1 MREIIAKMGGVEQQH
16 DPQACERAA
25 QVMAE
30 LDVNWLL
37 HRAAQRM
44 GEAVDAEA
52 SRHGVGMRGQLVL
65 AALAQESGRTQLAL
79 GTALAVDKTTLT
91 TVLDKLETAGLIRR
105 LPDPRDRRVRIP
117 EITEAGRALQ
127 SRIAEAIRRVADEQL
142 SVLDVG
148 ERKAFEESLRRIV
161 EDCPPDAARP
171 AGSCM

>member
-1 MREIIAKMGGVEQQH
+1 MEVVEPQH
-16 DPQACERAA
+16 DPQTCEAA
-25 QVMAE
+25 RHVLAE

-37 HRAAQRM
+37 HRAAQRL

-79 GTALAVDKTTLT
+79 GAALALDKTTLT
-91 TVLDKLETAGLIRR
+91 TVLDKLEAAGLVRR
-105 LPDPRDRRVRIP
+105 LPDPKDRRVRIP

-127 SRIAEAIRRVADEQL
+127 SKIAGALRCVTDEHL
-142 SVLDVG
+142 SVLGAD
-148 ERKAFEESLRRIV
+148 ERKAFEESLRRLV